1 MRNYEL
7 AVVLNPELSDDALT
21 TLQGKVADW
30 IAAAGGAV
38 VRLDYWGRRR
48 LAYPIGKKRE
58 GAYVFWYV
66 QMPPDAPA
74 VVERKLR
81 IEEDVMRFLFVRHEE
96 MPAAPVVA
104 VAAEEPAGRAGA
116 AEPVL
121 DALKP
126 GVDEPDAATA

>member
-21 TLQGKVADW
+21 TLQGKVAEW
-30 IAAAGGAV
+30 IAAAGGEVA
-38 VRLDYWGRRR
+38 RLDYWGRRR

-58 GAYVFWYV
+58 GAYVFWFV
-66 QMPPDAPA
+66 RMPPDAPA

-96 MPAAPVVA
+96 MPAAPVVPA
-104 VAAEEPAGRAGA
+104 PAEEPAARAGVAQPA
-116 AEPVL
+116 APVL
-121 DALKP
+121 EA
-126 GVDEPDAATA
+126 GVDEPDAAAA

>member
-7 AVVLNPELSDDALT
+7 AVVLNPELSDDALS

-30 IAAAGGAV
+30 LAAAGGEVARV
-38 VRLDYWGRRR
+38 DYWGRRR

-58 GAYVFWYV
+58 GAYVFWFV
-66 QMPPDAPA
+66 RLPPEAPA

-81 IEEDVMRFLFVRHEE
+81 IDEDVMRFLFVRHEE
-96 MPAAPVVA
+96 MPAAPVVL
-104 VAAEEPAGRAGA
+104 EPADEPAARAGVAQPA
-116 AEPVL
+116 APVL
-121 DALKP
+121 EA

>member
-96 MPAAPVVA
+96 MPAAPVVPA
-104 VAAEEPAGRAGA
+104 PAEEPAIRTGVAQPA
-116 AEPVL
+116 APVL
-121 DALKP
+121 EA
-126 GVDEPDAATA
+126 GVDEPDAAAA

>member
-7 AVVLNPELSDDALT
+7 AVVLNPELSDDALS

-30 IAAAGGAV
+30 LAAAGGEVARV
-38 VRLDYWGRRR
+38 DYWGRRR

-58 GAYVFWYV
+58 GAYVFWFV
-66 QMPPDAPA
+66 RLPPEAPA

-81 IEEDVMRFLFVRHEE
+81 IDEDVMRFLFVRHEE
-96 MPAAPVVA
+96 MPAAPVVP
-104 VAAEEPAGRAGA
+104 EPADEPAARAGVA
-116 AEPVL
+116 PPDAPVL
-121 DALKP
+121 EA